1 MQRNS
6 IVSQTM
12 GKYNM
17 SKSPVEFSKLYLVVE
32 ERITALS
39 DVILKNI
46 CKNIKDLT
54 RKQDSS
60 NVSKVHFLK

>member
-6 IVSQTM
+6 TVSQTM

-17 SKSPVEFSKLYLVVE
+17 SRSLVGFSKLYLVVE
-32 ERITALS
+32 ARIIALS

-46 CKNIKDLT
+46 CKNIQDLT